1 MTIPEIISSC
11 SGIPLKNV
19 DLNWPL
25 IHKAMVDRGHDSRE
39 ALILAAATTVVE
51 TGNFAPLEEKAG
63 GTAYEGR
70 KILGNTE
77 PGDGPRFKGRGYLQI
92 TGRWNYRHFGSKVNV
107 DLIRRPQLACDP
119 WVAAMVLAAYL
130 EERGVIAQAV
140 AGNWTR
146 ARQLVNG
153 GENGLKRFLDVVTK
167 LQRVWP

>member
-1 MTIPEIISSC
+1 MTLPEIISAC
-11 SGIPLKNV
+11 TGAPLKNV

-25 IHKAMVDRGHDSRE
+25 IAKAMRDQGFESR
-39 ALILAAATTVVE
+39 AAMILAAATTAVE
-51 TGNFAPLEEKAG
+51 TGVFTPVEEKVD

-77 PGDGPRFKGRGYLQI
+77 PGDGPRFKGRGYIQI

-119 WVAAMVLAAYL
+119 WVAATVLVAYL
-130 EERGVIAQAV
+130 EERGVFAQAE